1 MQLNWRL
8 AFVVYSLMPSE
19 LMSVTI
25 VCNVEFK
32 SSVNGKKKKKKHYS
46 FILRNE
52 LLGANCVHTFYI
64 FILFDTQ
71 PKTHDFLILLAP

>member
-8 AFVVYSLMPSE
+8 DFVVYRLMPRK

-32 SSVNGKKKKKKHYS
+32 SSVNGKKRKKNTTVLY
-46 FILRNE
+46 
-52 LLGANCVHTFYI
+52 
-64 FILFDTQ
+64 
-71 PKTHDFLILLAP
+71 

>member
-8 AFVVYSLMPSE
+8 AFVVYRLMPSK

-32 SSVNGKKKKKKHYS
+32 SSVKIY
-46 FILRNE
+46 NE
-52 LLGANCVHTFYI
+52 LEFKEINYEIKNALIYKKIAKIT
-64 FILFDTQ
+64 L
-71 PKTHDFLILLAP
+71 PKY

>member
-8 AFVVYSLMPSE
+8 AFVVYSLMPSK

-32 SSVNGKKKKKKHYS
+32 SSVNGKKKKKTLQ
-46 FILRNE
+46 F
-52 LLGANCVHTFYI
+52 HT
-64 FILFDTQ
+64 
-71 PKTHDFLILLAP
+71 KK

>member
-8 AFVVYSLMPSE
+8 AFVVYRLMPRK

-25 VCNVEFK
+25 GHTGECTSNV
-32 SSVNGKKKKKKHYS
+32 SGKKKKKKKNINHCS

-52 LLGANCVHTFYI
+52 ILGANFT
-64 FILFDTQ
+64 
-71 PKTHDFLILLAP
+71 

>member
-8 AFVVYSLMPSE
+8 AFVVYSLMPSK

-32 SSVNGKKKKKKHYS
+32 SSVNGKKKKKKTVQ
-46 FILRNE
+46 F
-52 LLGANCVHTFYI
+52 HT
-64 FILFDTQ
+64 
-71 PKTHDFLILLAP
+71 KK